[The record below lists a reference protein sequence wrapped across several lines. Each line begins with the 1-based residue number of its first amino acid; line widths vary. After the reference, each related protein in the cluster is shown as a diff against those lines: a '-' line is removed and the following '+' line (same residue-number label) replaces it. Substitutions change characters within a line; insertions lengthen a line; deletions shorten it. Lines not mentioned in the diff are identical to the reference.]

1 MKNFSLAI
9 AFLLLLNACS
19 TQENLVVK
27 DEKHKN
33 ASEDLNV
40 LRKEITMVSF
50 DRIRSE
56 LERDDIRRRHAMRLS
71 KNLIALTDKIKDI
84 PKSKI
89 KNLNTKE
96 DQKLYNDYS
105 NTLRQNAES
114 IYNVA
119 NEYALERLPEELSK
133 MKHTCTTC
141 HKRFRE
147 KKEL

>member
-1 MKNFSLAI
+1 MKKIAI
-9 AFLLLLNACS
+9 SIASLLLLTACS
-19 TQENLVVK
+19 TQQSLTTK
-27 DEKHKN
+27 DEKHKT
-33 ASEDLNV
+33 ASEDLNI

-84 PKSKI
+84 PKEKI

-96 DQKLYNDYS
+96 DEELYNEYS
-105 NTLRQNAES
+105 HNLRKNAES
-114 IYNVA
+114 IYKVA

-133 MKHTCTTC
+133 MKNTCTKC
-141 HKRFRE
+141 HERFRG